1 MKNLDR
7 LGCPCALNQT
17 ALDTLHH
24 LLQRAIQHKQI
35 GIAVWVNRD
44 TKCGLT
50 KYGFESAKIPKVTR
64 CNGTIEIEIS
74 SEGIHDL
81 FSGAWKKLTNI

>member
-44 TKCGLT
+44 TKGGLT
-50 KYGFESAKIPKVTR
+50 KYGFESTKIPKATR
-64 CNGTIEIEIS
+64 CNGSIALS
-74 SEGIHDL
+74 LSPEGLHDL
-81 FSGAWKKLTNI
+81 FSHVWKMLTNI